1 MTRIA
6 LRLKELRKA
15 KGMTQIELAE
25 RADIDQGRLSRMEG
39 HQGRSISLDVMAR
52 LCDALDCEP
61 AELLMRVGKAPR
73 RKRKRQ

>member
-1 MTRIA
+1 MTRNA